1 MLPTYSSSS
10 TSTISTLSSSS
21 STSSAPAPPA
31 MDDVWKDITLS
42 SSTPTFSSNDND
54 NQIVLQ
60 DFLSTANPT
69 LTSRVGRAAAVFYQ
83 NTQNHLAVV
92 VPLPMTA
99 LSLNSGAP
107 DFCFLDDQ
115 TVGGD
120 GVEHGGNNNMRDVRG
135 PNFDVGL
142 EGFSP
147 SGTFMGSFG
156 RKRFSEE
163 AEMGSEDRRHKRMI
177 KNRESAARSRARK
190 QEIYISLSPFVH
202 VYVSE
207 LQQEIAQLREE
218 NKRLWTQQ
226 QEQHQQLSFGC
237 WDSLV
242 AFTFHGHGKGTGCT
256 NGLKLPVQVPP
267 VAILQV
273 PKKQRKP
280 LRLQRALTAPF

>member
-1 MLPTYSSSS
+1 MLPPYSSSS

-42 SSTPTFSSNDND
+42 SSATTFPSNRN
-54 NQIVLQ
+54 NNHNNNHIVLQ
-60 DFLSTANPT
+60 DFLSSANPA
-69 LTSRVGRAAAVFYQ
+69 LTSRVGGAAAVFYQ
-83 NTQNHLAVV
+83 NTQNHPAVV

-120 GVEHGGNNNMRDVRG
+120 GVQHGRHNNLRDVPV
-135 PNFDVGL
+135 PNFDVGF

-163 AEMGSEDRRHKRMI
+163 AEMGSGDRRHKRMI

-190 QEIYISLSPFVH
+190 QERYISLYPFVH
-202 VYVSE
+202 V
-207 LQQEIAQLREE
+207 
-218 NKRLWTQQ
+218 
-226 QEQHQQLSFGC
+226 
-237 WDSLV
+237 SLLV
-242 AFTFHGHGKGTGCT
+242 LETLFVIG
-256 NGLKLPVQVPP
+256 
-267 VAILQV
+267 
-273 PKKQRKP
+273 
-280 LRLQRALTAPF
+280 